1 MKKTFDETINTLRE
15 LGLIYDDQSPRLPEV
30 MPKFDDPDPCGFSI
44 FRMGIEDLDLS
55 ALDMRRTFF
64 SRSEIVGCNFTDTD
78 LAESNMCWNDFIS
91 VNFTRANLAGAD
103 LRASI
108 YENTN
113 FTECNLSG
121 SDLRLAEF
129 NNCIFTLANMQGAK
143 LTKTAGEALPLSIQ
157 QKKQIDWQDTEGEEP
172 SGG

>member
-1 MKKTFDETINTLRE
+1 
-15 LGLIYDDQSPRLPEV
+15 
-30 MPKFDDPDPCGFSI
+30 
-44 FRMGIEDLDLS
+44 
-55 ALDMRRTFF
+55 
-64 SRSEIVGCNFTDTD
+64 
-78 LAESNMCWNDFIS
+78 MCWNDFIS

-108 YENTN
+108 YESTN

-157 QKKQIDWQDTEGEEP
+157 QKEQIDWQDTEGEEP